1 MADRPATWT
10 WIIVAA
16 ASLVLD
22 TGCTRTRYRMQADRQ
37 VMELIKEKS
46 DDPRWALTNFNLG
59 MDPRSR
65 YFDPY
70 NFDKEPMPPDDPS
83 AHVFMHR
90 VYGMKGYRRWHAN
103 GTLPDIQNPGWR
115 DRLAMYAPMTDEG
128 KIKLDMQGAVA
139 LAYIHS
145 PGLRTQLEQLYLS
158 ALDVSTERFRFVT
171 QFYGGFGPNFT
182 ESGSLASG
190 TGSATSVLTEST
202 NPTPTASAVL
212 GAGNVPVSLP
222 NQTAGWQFEK
232 HFATG
237 GEVLVSFANS
247 FVWQFA
253 GPDTNT
259 TTSLLNLNL
268 VQPLLRAGGRAVA
281 LEQLTIVERQLLM
294 NLRAYHRYLQGF
306 YSNIATGDSGNV
318 TGPQRVGGF
327 AGGTGLTGFTG
338 QGSGGLGGVGTATNF
353 GRAGFGAIG
362 GNAGAVATGTGF
374 AGGGAGGIGGFAG
387 LLQQLQQIRNTQYS
401 LELQLRTLALLEANL
416 EAGTIDI
423 TQVDTFRQN
432 IETERANLLQSQIA
446 LDNSIDTFLTTILG
460 LPPDIP
466 IELDDG
472 LIHQFQFIDPKIR
485 EVENQISDFIA
496 ELGKTKAD
504 PPIEVLERGFEEFAN
519 FRPLIEDR
527 FQDVEADLKR
537 MDDAKDT
544 RFKLLN
550 TQEQAR
556 FEVDR
561 KELADNLTAL
571 EQRFA
576 QGDEELKTLR
586 GNLAKQ
592 PAGTTA
598 NALVALAGSLNTLA
612 QELSLVQARARLEAV
627 TIDPVDLNS
636 KQALNIAEA
645 YRQDWMNNRATL
657 VNTWRLITFNANA
670 LKSNVT
676 VTFNGTLG
684 TQRNNAVSFDS
695 NDGTLSA
702 GLRFDP
708 PFTRLLE
715 RNNYR
720 QALISYQSDR
730 RTLIQFVDSV
740 NQTLRQDLR
749 LIRQYQMGLEIQRR
763 AVAIA
768 VRRVDKCL
776 EDLNA
781 PPPAVLPGQVA
792 AQFGPTAA
800 FNLLTAISDLRNAQN
815 NFLSVWLNFYQ
826 QRLELDTDLGILE
839 LDERGM
845 WIPQMLDRVLAS
857 MPKPEPLPPP
867 IPDEW
872 FEDAE
877 LTPPPKDASD
887 EPLPEPLRLPVPG
900 ENDEP
905 IPAPKPVV
913 KPLGGGE
920 SESEPLVL
928 RVAGEEESAAATSET
943 EADGEQ
949 AGPRKDRWAVP
960 QKSAL
965 LRRK

>member
-1 MADRPATWT
+1 MADCRTTWIY
-10 WIIVAA
+10 IIVAA
-16 ASLVLD
+16 LSLACNA
-22 TGCTRTRYRMQADRQ
+22 GCTRTRYRMQADRQ
-37 VMELIKEKS
+37 VMELVNEKS
-46 DDPRWALTNFNLG
+46 DDPRWALRNFNLG

-70 NFDKEPMPPDDPS
+70 NFDKEPMPPDDPA

-90 VYGMKGYRRWHAN
+90 VDGMKGYRHWHAN
-103 GTLPDIQNPGWR
+103 GTLPDIQSPGWR
-115 DRLAMYAPMTDEG
+115 DRLAMYAPMTDDG
-128 KIKLDMQGAVA
+128 KIKLDLQGAVA

-158 ALDVSTERFRFVT
+158 ALDVATERFRFVT
-171 QFYGGFGPNFT
+171 QFYGGLGPNFT

-202 NPTPTASAVL
+202 NPTPTASSVL
-212 GAGNVPVSLP
+212 AQGNVPVSLP
-222 NQTAGWQFEK
+222 NQASAWQFEK

-401 LELQLRTLALLEANL
+401 LDLQLRTLALLEANL

-446 LDNSIDTFLTTILG
+446 LDNSVDTFLTAVLG

-466 IELDDG
+466 IELDDS
-472 LIHQFQFIDPKIR
+472 LIRQFQFIDPKIH
-485 EVENQISDFIA
+485 EAENQISDFIA
-496 ELGKTKAD
+496 ELGKTQAE
-504 PPIEVLERGFEEFAN
+504 PPVEVLERGFDEFAK
-519 FRPLIEDR
+519 FRPLIEER

-537 MDDAKDT
+537 LDDAKEM

-550 TQEQAR
+550 AQER
-556 FEVDR
+556 TNFETDR
-561 KELADNLTAL
+561 EELARNLAAL

-576 QGDEELKTLR
+576 QGEEALKTLR
-586 GNLAKQ
+586 GDLASQ
-592 PAGTTA
+592 PHGTTA

-627 TIDPVDLNS
+627 TIDPVELNS
-636 KQALNIAEA
+636 KQALVIAEA

-670 LKSNVT
+670 LKSNLT

-684 TQRNNAVSFDS
+684 TVGNNSVGFDS
-695 NDGTLSA
+695 HDGTLSA

-740 NQTLRQDLR
+740 HQTLRQDLR
-749 LIRQYQMGLEIQRR
+749 LIRQYQIGLGIQRR

-781 PPPAVLPGQVA
+781 PPVAAQPGEPAPPA
-792 AQFGPTAA
+792 SAQFGPTAA

-815 NFLSVWLNFYQ
+815 N
-826 QRLELDTDLGILE
+826 
-839 LDERGM
+839 
-845 WIPQMLDRVLAS
+845 
-857 MPKPEPLPPP
+857 
-867 IPDEW
+867 
-872 FEDAE
+872 
-877 LTPPPKDASD
+877 
-887 EPLPEPLRLPVPG
+887 
-900 ENDEP
+900 
-905 IPAPKPVV
+905 
-913 KPLGGGE
+913 
-920 SESEPLVL
+920 
-928 RVAGEEESAAATSET
+928 
-943 EADGEQ
+943 
-949 AGPRKDRWAVP
+949 
-960 QKSAL
+960 
-965 LRRK
+965 